1 MSNDTTEDKKGRYN
15 YINEIIQKK
24 KEETGEEPSTGFK
37 VGYAIGFLLTSVGS
51 VALEALAIGFAA
63 SVLGFSITFWQCLII
78 AVTFEYI
85 LVRSQSAK

>member
-1 MSNDTTEDKKGRYN
+1 MMPDTSEEQRSKYN
-15 YINEIIQKK
+15 FINEIVQKK
-24 KEETGEEPSTGFK
+24 KDETGEEPSTGFK